1 LTPPSRTRIKSI
13 VRSFVIAGV
22 LLCAGAG
29 AFGGQRVIFDDGRGL
44 SVRSFRVDA
53 GQAFLEL
60 EEGGT
65 LRVPADRIVGQES
78 VADDPAADELGRLAS
93 VLAEDLKTGERWR
106 EIAGSYADA
115 VEAAARRNG
124 IDPALLT
131 ALVKVESDFDAFA
144 VSHRGACGLG
154 QLIPA
159 TARRFATEDVFDPAQ
174 NLEGSARYLRWLLDR
189 FGGRAD
195 LALAGY
201 NAGEGAVDRYG
212 AIPPYR
218 ETLSYVIRVLDR
230 AEKLAVVP

>member
-1 LTPPSRTRIKSI
+1 
-13 VRSFVIAGV
+13 VRSLVIAAV
-22 LLCAGAG
+22 LLCAGGGTFA
-29 AFGGQRVIFDDGRGL
+29 GQRVIFDDGRGL
-44 SVRSFRVDA
+44 PVRSWRIEGAEAVLD
-53 GQAFLEL
+53 L

-65 LRVPADRIVGQES
+65 LRVPADRIVGHES
-78 VADDPAADELGRLAS
+78 VEGEPGAAEKSALATA
-93 VLAEDLKTGERWR
+93 LAEDLKTDERWR
-106 EIAGSYADA
+106 EIAGSYAEV
-115 VEAAARRNG
+115 VEGAARRNG

-159 TARRFATEDVFDPAQ
+159 TARRFATADVFDPEQ

-189 FGGRAD
+189 FDGRAD

-212 AIPPYR
+212 AVPPYR
-218 ETLSYVIRVLDR
+218 ETLTYVIRVLDR
-230 AEKLAVVP
+230 AAKLAAVP